1 MQKKGIMMGLT
12 IKIDN
17 LVKNFKNNE
26 VIKGASYEFASGNV
40 YGIVGGNGAGK
51 SVLLK
56 MILGMMKP
64 DSGKVS
70 FGGIPENKAA
80 ANKVVSVK
88 PDMACVIDGCDL
100 IMNMSGLENLIYL
113 AGFRKLVDEKCI
125 RECMKK
131 VGLNP
136 DNKDKI
142 KNYSLGMRKRLLI
155 AQAIM
160 ENPDVLILDEPTNS
174 LDSSGV
180 QMLHDIVHE
189 NKEAGRI
196 IIIASH
202 YEQDIDGLCDIV
214 LGLTDGVLC

>member
-1 MQKKGIMMGLT
+1 MQKKGTMMGLT

-70 FGGIPENKAA
+70 FEGIPENKAA
-80 ANKVVSVK
+80 ANKVASVK

-202 YEQDIDGLCDIV
+202 YEHDIDGLCDIV
-214 LGLTDGVLC
+214 LGLKDGVLC

>member
-64 DSGKVS
+64 DSGEVS
-70 FGGIPENKAA
+70 FEGIPENKAA
-80 ANKVVSVK
+80 ANKVASVK

-180 QMLHDIVHE
+180 RMLHDIVHE

-214 LGLTDGVLC
+214 LSLKDGVLC

>member
-1 MQKKGIMMGLT
+1 MQKKGTMMGLT

-64 DSGKVS
+64 DSGEVS
-70 FGGIPENKAA
+70 FEGIPENKAA
-80 ANKVVSVK
+80 ANKVASVK

-214 LGLTDGVLC
+214 LGLKDGVLC